1 MKRIRYQ
8 KPEMIINT
16 RVIELRRLVKVFMI
30 KLMNTRVKDA
40 RLQAMTLVVLV
51 LIMLI
56 MPSIVKGLKMTLSMY
71 IQFT

>member
-56 MPSIVKGLKMTLSMY
+56 MPSIMKGLKMTLSMY

>member
-1 MKRIRYQ
+1 MLFRSNILLIGQNKH
-8 KPEMIINT
+8 
-16 RVIELRRLVKVFMI
+16 VKIFMI
-30 KLMNTRVKDA
+30 KLMNTRVKDT

-56 MPSIVKGLKMTLSMY
+56 MPIIVKGLKMTLSMY

>member
-1 MKRIRYQ
+1 MRRIQYQ

-16 RVIELRRLVKVFMI
+16 RVIKLRRLVKVFMI
-30 KLMNTRVKDA
+30 KLMNTRVKDT

-51 LIMLI
+51 LIILI
-56 MPSIVKGLKMTLSMY
+56 MPSIVKGRKMTLSMY